1 MRAGNPY
8 SALGGVFEYLN
19 KDCGYEQWSQY
30 LISKLTACGVPQ
42 GAKGLDAGCGN
53 GYFTRALVRAGYFVT
68 GMDVSPEMLSCAVD
82 AARKEGLSAQFV
94 SGDIRKFRL
103 NGKSDFIVAV
113 NDCLNYV
120 EGGELSK
127 AFLSVG
133 ANLKKGGVFIFDISS
148 EYKLK
153 NLLADNTFADDG
165 EDVSWLWF
173 NTFKGDRVEMDISV
187 FTKQADGSYRRADES
202 QTQFVHREEDVVGRL
217 KAAGFDVQVEGH
229 LGKEKTERIN
239 FICRKL

>member
-42 GAKGLDAGCGN
+42 GARGLDAGCGN

-103 NGKSDFIVAV
+103 NGKADFIMAV

-120 EGGELSK
+120 EGGNFQKLSYRLAQTLK
-127 AFLSVG
+127 RG
-133 ANLKKGGVFIFDISS
+133 ACSYS
-148 EYKLK
+148 
-153 NLLADNTFADDG
+153 
-165 EDVSWLWF
+165 
-173 NTFKGDRVEMDISV
+173 ISV
-187 FTKQADGSYRRADES
+187 RNTSLKICLP
-202 QTQFVHREEDVVGRL
+202 TIRL
-217 KAAGFDVQVEGH
+217 RTTA
-229 LGKEKTERIN
+229 RM
-239 FICRKL
+239 